1 VANHKSAA
9 KRARQE
15 PRRRERNSAVKSR
28 VKTSV
33 KAFEAALESGDAE
46 AAKARLGTA
55 ERELR
60 RAASRGVL
68 PRTRV
73 SRKVSRLA
81 KRLAQASS

>member
-15 PRRRERNSAVKSR
+15 PKRRERNGAVKSR

-46 AAKARLGTA
+46 AAKARLCTA

-60 RAASRGVL
+60 RAASCGVL